1 MNSKWTDRKQ
11 NDLSAERAGV
21 SRSSAASFF
30 QPTICRKTVIFTLV
44 SWAFCFR
51 RRYWQSHFY
60 AGSFQAR
67 DNLLRFRTLR
77 IAWIICSSSEL
88 DGLLC
93 KLADAGLSLSGVGHK
108 DNDQIPMNYRDFS
121 SDENFL
127 FNEDTI
133 VIFNWMQWSEDI
145 QWGTVGKFCKLH
157 CSGPQMILAHKRS
170 QDLEWCQEM
179 IPQKKTGIVW
189 IPWNVV
195 GYTRKLQ
202 DLVCIS

>member
-93 KLADAGLSLSGVGHK
+93 KLADAGLSLDGVGHK
-108 DNDQIPMNYRDFS
+108 DNDQGCDDLKTFG
-121 SDENFL
+121 EELLANFA
-127 FNEDTI
+127 
-133 VIFNWMQWSEDI
+133 SC
-145 QWGTVGKFCKLH
+145 TV
-157 CSGPQMILAHKRS
+157 QARERS
-170 QDLEWCQEM
+170 WPTND
-179 IPQKKTGIVW
+179 PRT
-189 IPWNVV
+189 
-195 GYTRKLQ
+195 
-202 DLVCIS
+202 